1 MRIRWL
7 RWGCTLAVIAAIAM
21 GCASRN
27 GSSGGGQ
34 ASAAAKREADEFKAQ
49 ARQGLI
55 DFLREKPRPP
65 ACEIGYT
72 TGRQLTVL
80 ATSDWIERAGLRRGD
95 RITSI
100 DGVPAS
106 QLQNQAR
113 PPARVAPGAPFSV
126 GVSRGG
132 RELNLTLV
140 CAVKPEVW
148 IAARRTQEAAAQGD
162 WEACQA
168 AAVDYIFA
176 VGFMESLAL
185 EFHGRCGFHR
195 AMTRG
200 ERFNLDLARDL
211 YDWQA
216 FRIREKSYEPGG
228 LDEIR
233 DSVLGGVAILR
244 REGFREHADNLEE
257 QFRHAP
263 ARVAAEL
270 GSSLPPQAQQAPQAQ
285 PAPVAQAQR
294 PSAPPPQPAAPAP
307 PQPVAPPPVTPP
319 QPAAPPQPVTQPQPP
334 PVPPPLPQAQRPPPA
349 PTAQPPSPP
358 RMSQGTAFFV
368 RPDGL
373 LLTALHVVDGARSVA
388 VACPGREPAAATLGN
403 GVRGQDLVAL
413 KTSLVAPAY
422 LTLHDTRALLPGDSI
437 FTVGFPG
444 TSAADAVPKFSDG
457 SVSAVTG
464 PDAETAFLQ
473 MTIPVEPGNSGG
485 PVVAADGSA
494 VGVVSSGA
502 AIILL
507 LREPGIFPQNVSWAI
522 KADFGRPLFEQPPAL
537 PAAKSRSEAIDR
549 ATRSACRVLVT
560 R

>member
-1 MRIRWL
+1 MRNRWL
-7 RWGCTLAVIAAIAM
+7 LGGCTLAVIAALAV
-21 GCASRN
+21 GCVSRN
-27 GSSGGGQ
+27 GARDSSVGGT
-34 ASAAAKREADEFKAQ
+34 AAAKREADEFRAQ
-49 ARQGLI
+49 ARQGLT

-65 ACEIGYT
+65 ACEVGYIA
-72 TGRQLTVL
+72 GRELTVL

-100 DGVPAS
+100 DGIPAS

-113 PPARVAPGAPFSV
+113 PPSRAAPGTPYTV
-126 GVSRGG
+126 GVLRGG
-132 RELNLTLV
+132 KNLSLTLI

-148 IAARRTQEAAAQGD
+148 LAARRTQEAAAQGD

-233 DSVLGGVAILR
+233 ESVLGGAAILR

-257 QFRHAP
+257 QLRQAP

-270 GSSLPPQAQQAPQAQ
+270 GSAPAPPPRPAPQPTPVVQTQQAAPTAPPPPSPPPP
-285 PAPVAQAQR
+285 PAPAPPPPPVSIPPPAQR
-294 PSAPPPQPAAPAP
+294 PPTPPPQPPA
-307 PQPVAPPPVTPP
+307 
-319 QPAAPPQPVTQPQPP
+319 
-334 PVPPPLPQAQRPPPA
+334 
-349 PTAQPPSPP
+349 PP

-368 RPDGL
+368 RPDGV
-373 LLTALHVVDGARSVA
+373 LLTALHVVDGARAVA
-388 VACPGREPAAATLGN
+388 VACPGREPAAATLGS
-403 GVRGQDLVAL
+403 GVRGQDLVTL
-413 KTSLVAPAY
+413 KTSLAAPTY
-422 LTLHDTRALLPGDSI
+422 LSLGDTRRLLPGDPV
-437 FTVGFPG
+437 FTVGFP
-444 TSAADAVPKFSDG
+444 AAATAEAGARFSDG
-457 SVSAVTG
+457 SLTAVSG

-473 MTIPVEPGNSGG
+473 MTMPVQPGGSGG
-485 PVVAADGSA
+485 PVVAADGSV

-522 KADFGRPLFEQPPAL
+522 KADFAGPLFEQPPPL
-537 PAAKSRSEAIDR
+537 PATKTRTEAIDR
-549 ATRSACRVLVT
+549 ATKSACRVLVT

>member
-1 MRIRWL
+1 MGNRWL
-7 RWGCTLAVIAAIAM
+7 VGGCALAVVAAMAV

-27 GSSGGGQ
+27 SARESSPGG
-34 ASAAAKREADEFKAQ
+34 SAAAKRDADEFRAQ
-49 ARQGLI
+49 ARQGLV

-65 ACEIGYT
+65 ACEIGYI
-72 TGRQLTVL
+72 TGREMTVL

-100 DGVPAS
+100 DGVPAT
-106 QLQNQAR
+106 QLNQAR
-113 PPARVAPGAPFSV
+113 PPSRAAPGTPYQV

-132 RELNLTLV
+132 RNLNLTLV

-148 IAARRTQEAAAQGD
+148 LAARRTQEAAALGD

-200 ERFNLDLARDL
+200 DRFNLDLARDL

-233 DSVLGGVAILR
+233 DSVLGGAAILR
-244 REGFREHADNLEE
+244 REGYREHADNLEDLLR
-257 QFRHAP
+257 QAP

-270 GSSLPPQAQQAPQAQ
+270 GSAPAQATPPPAPPPRPVAQPAQ
-285 PAPVAQAQR
+285 PTSPPAPVAQAQQPPASPAPTPPP
-294 PSAPPPQPAAPAP
+294 PSAPTPPPAPNPPPAPAP
-307 PQPVAPPPVTPP
+307 PAPPPS
-319 QPAAPPQPVTQPQPP
+319 
-334 PVPPPLPQAQRPPPA
+334 AQRPPTPVQPA
-349 PTAQPPSPP
+349 EPP

-368 RPDGL
+368 RPDGV
-373 LLTALHVVDGARSVA
+373 LLTALHVVDGARAVA
-388 VACPGREPAAATLGN
+388 VACPGREPAAATLGS
-403 GVRGQDLVAL
+403 GVRGRDLVAL
-413 KTSLVAPAY
+413 KTSLAAPVY
-422 LTLHDTRALLPGDSI
+422 LSLGETRSLLPGDSV
-437 FTVGFPG
+437 FTVGF
-444 TSAADAVPKFSDG
+444 AAVPNADPTPKFSDG
-457 SVSAVTG
+457 SLTAVSG

-473 MTIPVEPGNSGG
+473 MTIPVQPGGSGG
-485 PVVAADGSA
+485 PVVAADGSV
-494 VGVVSSGA
+494 VGVVSSSA

-522 KADFGRPLFEQPPAL
+522 KADFGRPLFEQTPAL
-537 PAAKSRSEAIDR
+537 PPTKTRSEAIDR

>member
-1 MRIRWL
+1 MRNRWL
-7 RWGCTLAVIAAIAM
+7 LGGCTLAVIAAMAL

-27 GSSGGGQ
+27 GARESSAGGT
-34 ASAAAKREADEFKAQ
+34 AAAKREADEFRAQ
-49 ARQGLI
+49 ARQGLA

-65 ACEIGYT
+65 ACEIGYIA
-72 TGRQLTVL
+72 GRELTVL

-100 DGVPAS
+100 DGVPAA

-113 PPARVAPGAPFSV
+113 PPSRAPPGTPYQV

-132 RELNLTLV
+132 KNLNVTLV

-148 IAARRTQEAAAQGD
+148 LAARRTQEAAAAGD

-200 ERFNLDLARDL
+200 DRFNLDLARDL

-233 DSVLGGVAILR
+233 DSVLGGAAILR
-244 REGFREHADNLEE
+244 REGYREHADNLED

-270 GSSLPPQAQQAPQAQ
+270 GSAPAQATSPTPPPSPVAQPAPATAP
-285 PAPVAQAQR
+285 PAPVAQAQQS
-294 PSAPPPQPAAPAP
+294 PAPAASPAPAP
-307 PQPVAPPPVTPP
+307 PPPPAPTPP
-319 QPAAPPQPVTQPQPP
+319 PAP
-334 PVPPPLPQAQRPPPA
+334 PQAQRPPTPPA
-349 PTAQPPSPP
+349 QAAAPP

-368 RPDGL
+368 RPDGI
-373 LLTALHVVDGARSVA
+373 LLTALHVVDGARAVA
-388 VACPGREPAAATLGN
+388 VACPGREPAPATLGS
-403 GVRGQDLVAL
+403 GVRGRDLVAL
-413 KTSLVAPAY
+413 KTSLTAPAY
-422 LTLHDTRALLPGDSI
+422 LSLAETRSLLPGDFV
-437 FTVGFPG
+437 FTVGFATG
-444 TSAADAVPKFSDG
+444 ATADTAPRFSDG
-457 SVSAVTG
+457 SLTAVSG

-473 MTIPVEPGNSGG
+473 MTIPVQPGSSGG
-485 PVVAADGSA
+485 PVVAADGSV

-522 KADFGRPLFEQPPAL
+522 KADFARPLFEQPPAL
-537 PAAKSRSEAIDR
+537 PAARTRSEAIDR

>member
-1 MRIRWL
+1 MRNRWL
-7 RWGCTLAVIAAIAM
+7 LGGCTLAVIAAMAV
-21 GCASRN
+21 GCVSRN
-27 GSSGGGQ
+27 GARDSSAGGT
-34 ASAAAKREADEFKAQ
+34 AAAKREADEFRAQ
-49 ARQGLI
+49 ARQGLA

-65 ACEIGYT
+65 ACEVGYIA
-72 TGRQLTVL
+72 GRELTVL

-113 PPARVAPGAPFSV
+113 APSRAAPGTPYTV

-132 RELNLTLV
+132 KDLNLTLI

-148 IAARRTQEAAAQGD
+148 LAARRTQEAAAQGD
-162 WEACQA
+162 WEACQS

-233 DSVLGGVAILR
+233 QSVLGGAAILR

-257 QFRHAP
+257 LLRQAP
-263 ARVAAEL
+263 ARVAAEM
-270 GSSLPPQAQQAPQAQ
+270 GS
-285 PAPVAQAQR
+285 
-294 PSAPPPQPAAPAP
+294 APAP
-307 PQPVAPPPVTPP
+307 PPRPAPQPTPVVQAQQPSAPAPPP
-319 QPAAPPQPVTQPQPP
+319 PAPAPPPP
-334 PVPPPLPQAQRPPPA
+334 AQRPPTP
-349 PTAQPPSPP
+349 PAQPPAPP

-368 RPDGL
+368 RPDGV
-373 LLTALHVVDGARSVA
+373 LLTALHVVDGARAVA
-388 VACPGREPAAATLGN
+388 VACPGREPAAATLGS
-403 GVRGQDLVAL
+403 GVRGQDLVTL
-413 KTSLVAPAY
+413 KTSLTAPTY
-422 LTLHDTRALLPGDSI
+422 LSLGDTRQLLPGDPI
-437 FTVGFPG
+437 FTVGFP
-444 TSAADAVPKFSDG
+444 AAATGDAAPRFSDG
-457 SVSAVTG
+457 SLTAVSG

-473 MTIPVEPGNSGG
+473 MTMPVQPGGSGG
-485 PVVAADGSA
+485 PVVGADGSVA
-494 VGVVSSGA
+494 GVVSSGA

-522 KADFGRPLFEQPPAL
+522 KADFARPLFEQPPPL
-537 PAAKSRSEAIDR
+537 PATRTRTEAIDR
-549 ATRSACRVLVT
+549 ATKSACRVLVT